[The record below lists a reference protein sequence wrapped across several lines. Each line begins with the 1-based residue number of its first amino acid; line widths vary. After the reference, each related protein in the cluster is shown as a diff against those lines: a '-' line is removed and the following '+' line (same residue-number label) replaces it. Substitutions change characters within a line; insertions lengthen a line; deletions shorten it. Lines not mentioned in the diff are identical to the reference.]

1 MKKGVIDYT
10 KATAAELE
18 DFENN
23 PKTNIELR
31 FRSIS
36 ELDAYEKSQRPKPKR
51 KEHPKKPSPR
61 KRNAP

>member
-1 MKKGVIDYT
+1 MKKRRINYT
-10 KATAAELE
+10 EATAAELE

-36 ELDAYEKSQRPKPKR
+36 ELDAYEKSQRPEPKR
-51 KEHPKKPSPR
+51 KVHSKKPSPR
-61 KRNAP
+61 KPDAP